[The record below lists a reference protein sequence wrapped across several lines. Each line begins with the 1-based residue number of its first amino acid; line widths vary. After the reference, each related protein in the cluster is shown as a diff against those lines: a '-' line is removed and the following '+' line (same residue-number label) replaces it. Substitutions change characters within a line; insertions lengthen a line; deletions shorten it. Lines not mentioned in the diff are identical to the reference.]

1 MYHQTQAKEHKDGGY
16 QKENF
21 QQISGKHIFAIEYI
35 GLTFVNQIYDNV
47 KDSDIFFLRSLFFK

>member
-47 KDSDIFFLRSLFFK
+47 KDSDIFFL